1 MQWSEC
7 LIKIVILILMV
18 WVSLNA
24 KELTL
29 GVVPQQSPLKL
40 SKDWNKVTQ
49 YLSEKTGITVIFKTE
64 STIPLF
70 EEKLYSGEYDIA
82 YMNPYH
88 FVIANKTA
96 NYQAKIR
103 SNQDL
108 VGILLSK
115 NKDFI
120 VNKEN
125 LLGKTFL
132 YPAPNAFAA
141 TLLTK
146 YELKNKFNLDIEK
159 DAKILYVNSHD
170 SVYKGIQREIG
181 DIGGGIVRTFED
193 FNEQETQKL
202 HIVYKTHN
210 YPSHPIAFHSNVND
224 EDMKKLVEAFI
235 TMPKEI
241 KEALNIDQFIQT
253 SNSEYDLIKA
263 FTK

>member
-1 MQWSEC
+1 M
-7 LIKIVILILMV
+7 VILIFMAL
-18 WVSLNA
+18 VSLNA

-49 YLSEKTGITVIFKTE
+49 YLTQKTGITVIFKTE

-70 EEKLYSGEYDIA
+70 EAKIYAGEYDLA

-88 FVIANKTA
+88 FAVANKMA
-96 NYQAKIR
+96 QYQAKIR

-108 VGILLSK
+108 VGVLVSN
-115 NKDFI
+115 NKDFV

-125 LLGKTFL
+125 LTGKTFL

-146 YELKNKFNLDIEK
+146 YELKNKFDLDIEK

-170 SVYKGIQREIG
+170 SVYKGVQRGIG
-181 DIGGGIVRTFED
+181 DIGGGIVRTFEE
-193 FNEQETQKL
+193 FNDHEEQKL
-202 HIVYKTHN
+202 HVVYKTQT
-210 YPSHPIAFHSNVND
+210 YPSHPIAFLPSVNE
-224 EDMKKLVEAFI
+224 EDMKKIVDAFL
-235 TMPKEI
+235 TMPNEI
-241 KEALNIDQFIQT
+241 KDDLNINQFIPT
-253 SNSEYDLIKA
+253 TNHEYDLIKP